1 MPSMHLRQWEP
12 GMSRSDLITISEA
25 AKILGCKVQTLRRK
39 VREGRISAY
48 RPMIG
53 VGALVARRDIE
64 RYAGVDGDE

>member
-1 MPSMHLRQWEP
+1 MPAMNLLPWKP
-12 GMSRSDLITISEA
+12 GMSRNDLITIKEA
-25 AKILGCKVQTLRRK
+25 ADILGCRVQTLRRK

-53 VGALVARRDIE
+53 VGALVVRRDIE